1 MTTRPAFWIIVV
13 LIVTAI
19 LLQVDRS
26 TRVILGGFIILVI
39 IARLLVNEQIRRNN
53 TFRMHLVSPDLINE
67 SLVLEAKLAGKE
79 CLFLID
85 TGYAGPP
92 VISTSYLAL
101 DDPVSM
107 SLDERYAHITR
118 ALMRSVNSNQ
128 HHHAIDMFLKSKRCT
143 SYTSGC
149 TMRLMGIGA
158 VSEQQADM
166 MLCQALQFRAYDG
179 FMSTPVS
186 TIDADVFVTNR
197 LSQSIHILTCDY
209 LVHCSPTLL
218 DSKNGIMRLYIPFDE
233 VVLIRTRMT
242 MLPHILNGGAFVV
255 PITLGGIEFQVTVDT
270 GAPGPV
276 SLGRDSAERL
286 QRCVRRHKTLGQEGV
301 NGEHVCSEIIT
312 TDMMFCNEIVYDVP
326 VFVNDTPVE
335 GVDGYIG
342 MGVLR
347 AYNILITEEGIGF
360 AFNGNEI
367 RSVDTFTES
376 AEAGKCDIALS
387 C

>member
-1 MTTRPAFWIIVV
+1 V
-13 LIVTAI
+13 
-19 LLQVDRS
+19 QVDRS
-26 TRVILGGFIILVI
+26 TRFVLGGFIILVI
-39 IARLLVNEQIRRNN
+39 IARLFVNQQFRRNN

-67 SLVLEAKLAGKE
+67 SLVLEANLAGKDS
-79 CLFLID
+79 LFLID

-101 DDPVSM
+101 SDPVDM
-107 SLDERYAHITR
+107 SLEKRYVHITR
-118 ALMRSVNSNQ
+118 ALMHSVNSNQ
-128 HHHAIDMFLKSKRCT
+128 HHRAIDTFLRSKRCT

-179 FMSTPVS
+179 YMSTPIS
-186 TIDADVFVTNR
+186 SIDADVFVTNR

-218 DSKNGIMRLYIPFDE
+218 DLKNGLMRLYVPFDE
-233 VVLIRTRMT
+233 AVLIRTGMT
-242 MLPHILNGGAFVV
+242 MLPHKLNGGAFVV
-255 PITLGGIEFQVTVDT
+255 PIMLGGIEFHVTVDT

-286 QRCVRRHKTLGQEGV
+286 RRCVRKHKTLGQEGV
-301 NGEHVCSEIIT
+301 NGERVCSEIIT
-312 TDMMFCNEIVYDVP
+312 TDMMFCNKSVQNVP
-326 VFVNDTPVE
+326 VFINDTPVE

-347 AYNILITEEGIGF
+347 AYNMLITEEGIGF
-360 AFNGNEI
+360 ASNGVAI
-367 RSVDTFTES
+367 RSVGTFTDS
-376 AEAGKCDIALS
+376 AESGKCDIALS